1 MVLVPES
8 MLLELKGKVPNP
20 PEFSA
25 AIGLGQ
31 QLDQIESRTDL
42 TPEEKTA
49 LYGQQLYRYQNYLA
63 QARIQQ
69 NSLAS
74 VAAAAAATRT
84 PAAAAAAAAPADG
97 AAAPADGAA
106 APDGA
111 IPKTREMD
119 QQVIRSVS
127 NKMQRKAGLLL
138 DHLKKSN
145 VIKWNDDGEIS
156 YRGEPIPGSNIVD
169 LVTNTMKT
177 KSSARLPVLPGSNEF
192 AQALKETKVPRDY
205 LVNPNVIKAM
215 KRPGKIST
223 PRALAPL
230 KEYDE
235 DEDDD
240 TGFQDASSYTP
251 HESPLERLQRARKRS
266 ISQELSPIQPTP
278 RSSKV
283 KNLSW
288 DVLRK

>member
-8 MLLELKGKVPNP
+8 MLLELKGKLPKP

-42 TPEEKTA
+42 TPEEKAA
-49 LYGQQLYRYQNYLA
+49 LYGQQLYRYRNYLA

-69 NSLAS
+69 NPLAA
-74 VAAAAAATRT
+74 VAAATPAPTAAT
-84 PAAAAAAAAPADG
+84 PADG
-97 AAAPADGAA
+97 APAADGAA
-106 APDGA
+106 APDDA
-111 IPKTREMD
+111 SPAVAVPKTREMD

-145 VIKWNDDGEIS
+145 VIQWNDDGEIS

-177 KSSARLPVLPGSNEF
+177 KSSARLPPLPGSNEF

-205 LVNPNVIKAM
+205 VVNPNVIKAM
-215 KRPGKIST
+215 ERPGKIST
-223 PRALAPL
+223 PRTLAPL

-240 TGFQDASSYTP
+240 DTGFHDASSITP
-251 HESPLERLQRARKRS
+251 SSTFMTPKRKKKSDILDYVFSPSEPSGIGRQRKALR
-266 ISQELSPIQPTP
+266 
-278 RSSKV
+278 
-283 KNLSW
+283 W

>member
-8 MLLELKGKVPNP
+8 MLLELKGKLPKP

-42 TPEEKTA
+42 TPEEKAA
-49 LYGQQLYRYQNYLA
+49 LYGQQLYWYQNYLA

-69 NSLAS
+69 NPLAS

-84 PAAAAAAAAPADG
+84 PAAAAAAAPADG
-97 AAAPADGAA
+97 APADGAA
-106 APDGA
+106 APDDA

-177 KSSARLPVLPGSNEF
+177 KSSTRLPALPGSDEF

-215 KRPGKIST
+215 ERPGKIST

>member
-8 MLLELKGKVPNP
+8 MLLELKGKLPKP

-42 TPEEKTA
+42 TPEEKAA

-69 NSLAS
+69 NPLAS
-74 VAAAAAATRT
+74 VAAAAAAIRT
-84 PAAAAAAAAPADG
+84 PAAAAPADG
-97 AAAPADGAA
+97 APADGAA
-106 APDGA
+106 AAAPDDA

-177 KSSARLPVLPGSNEF
+177 KSSTRLPALPGSDEF

-215 KRPGKIST
+215 ERPGKISTPRT

-230 KEYDE
+230 KEYD

-240 TGFQDASSYTP
+240 TGFQDASSITP
-251 HESPLERLQRARKRS
+251 SSTFMTPKRKKKSDDLDYGFSPEPSGIR
-266 ISQELSPIQPTP
+266 
-278 RSSKV
+278 
-283 KNLSW
+283 W